1 MVEQK
6 EEQDADRIEEE
17 TEMAEVAHMVEQN
30 KEQDADRIEE
40 ETEMAEV
47 AHMVEQ
53 KMESDQVADRIDAV
67 DQKY

>member
-1 MVEQK
+1 MAEVAHMVEQK

-17 TEMAEVAHMVEQN
+17 TEM
-30 KEQDADRIEE
+30 
-40 ETEMAEV
+40 TEV

-53 KMESDQVADRIDAV
+53 KMESDQVADGIDAV

>member
-1 MVEQK
+1 
-6 EEQDADRIEEE
+6 
-17 TEMAEVAHMVEQN
+17 MVEQN